1 MEELTTKPAPARPTI
16 YIISG
21 GVGASAE
28 QLVYT
33 VLAQYPEGAV
43 DVFTTGNVR
52 TFEQILP
59 VLEQAATKSAFIIH
73 TLVDPSL
80 RQQLIVAAA
89 ERQIPAVDLMG
100 DLMGWLTQQLGELPY
115 IQPGRYRRL
124 HRDYYDRVAAI
135 DYTLAHDDG
144 KHPAGWR
151 NAEIV
156 LLGVSRSGKTPISLY
171 LAVLGWKV
179 ANIPL
184 VPRLDIADQVYTLDP
199 AHCIGL
205 ILDADRLLLYR
216 RQRQARLGVSAA
228 SDYTDIDEIEL
239 ELRSAMK
246 LYRRCGFQ
254 VVDTTDKTIEMSAD
268 EILRRIQNKPPNAL
282 PV

>member
-1 MEELTTKPAPARPTI
+1 MISAPKLESNRPTI

-33 VLAQYPEGAV
+33 VLAQFPEGAV

-52 TFEQILP
+52 SFEQILP
-59 VLEQAATKSAFIIH
+59 VLDQAGAKPALIIH
-73 TLVDPSL
+73 TLVDPVL
-80 RQQLIVAAA
+80 RQQLITAAA
-89 ERQIPAVDLMG
+89 QKNVLAIDLMG
-100 DLMGWLTQQLGELPY
+100 DLMGWLGRQLGEPTN

-156 LLGVSRSGKTPISLY
+156 LVGVSRSGKTPISLY

-184 VPRLDIADQVYTLDP
+184 VPHIEVAEQLYTLDP
-199 AHCIGL
+199 ARCVGL

-216 RQRQARLGVSAA
+216 RQRQARLGVSTS

-239 ELRSAMK
+239 ELRAATR
-246 LYRRCGFQ
+246 LYKRCGFT
-254 VVDTTDKTIEMSAD
+254 VLDTTDKTIEMSAD
-268 EILRRIQNKPPNAL
+268 EILRRIQNKPPTAL